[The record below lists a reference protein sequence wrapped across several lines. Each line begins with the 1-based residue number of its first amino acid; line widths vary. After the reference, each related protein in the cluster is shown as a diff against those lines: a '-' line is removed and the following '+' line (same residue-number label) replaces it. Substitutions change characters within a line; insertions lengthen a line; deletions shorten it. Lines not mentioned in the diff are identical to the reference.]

1 MTITTK
7 RIGAKI
13 VLYEDGTAAVSVFLI
28 EADGEEEF
36 LSYENAADRKAA
48 EAVVRARAGDNGI
61 GADNI
66 EIRYDDTR
74 SVSRDT
80 RRPIPGKA
88 N

>member
-13 VLYEDGTAAVSVFLI
+13 VLYDDTTAAVSVFLI
-28 EADGEEEF
+28 EADGEQKF
-36 LSYENAADRKAA
+36 LTYEKAANRKAA

-66 EIRYDDTR
+66 EIRYHDR
-74 SVSRDT
+74 RLVARDT

>member
-28 EADGEEEF
+28 EADGEQEF
-36 LSYENAADRKAA
+36 LSYENAADRRAA
-48 EAVVRARAGDNGI
+48 EAVVRARAADNGI
-61 GADNI
+61 EAGNI
-66 EIRYDDTR
+66 EIRYEDMR
-74 SVSRDT
+74 SVSLAT